1 MRHERIMP
9 ERMVSSCYSMATYMQ
24 AYGGQIF
31 PLRDKDEWEPV
42 DATPILPPLYEKA
55 AGRRKKNRR
64 KHPEESEDGT
74 RLRKHGVIMH
84 CGYCKEA
91 GHNRTGCK
99 HLKAAILR
107 EIDAPEAPELNT
119 QQQPSVQQKEQPAHQ
134 PSMESKG
141 KGPATQLEAKSISS
155 RGRKRKQSSKMRE
168 HVEQLMEAARRK
180 KSKQVIDEN
189 GDIDFPVIRT
199 VSVLHAFSMFSYFM
213 PNQCP
218 NLNYYVHLIA
228 Y

>member
-1 MRHERIMP
+1 
-9 ERMVSSCYSMATYMQ
+9 
-24 AYGGQIF
+24 
-31 PLRDKDEWEPV
+31 
-42 DATPILPPLYEKA
+42 
-55 AGRRKKNRR
+55 
-64 KHPEESEDGT
+64 
-74 RLRKHGVIMH
+74 
-84 CGYCKEA
+84 
-91 GHNRTGCK
+91 
-99 HLKAAILR
+99 LR

-119 QQQPSVQQKEQPAHQ
+119 QQQTSVQQKEQSAHQ

-199 VSVLHAFSMFSYFM
+199 HINQNQMRLELDPQHIEDSMVHILGHECSGFFTYFFIE
-213 PNQCP
+213 P
-218 NLNYYVHLIA
+218 
-228 Y
+228 